1 MPHSKQ
7 QHNCIEFFECLHDLK
22 LPARAHKS
30 SKCLQMLAAAVKG
43 VGGGLHSRAGDLW
56 GLLLRPDLLKLS
68 DFRGAAVS
76 LLLVYAFA

>member
-1 MPHSKQ
+1 
-7 QHNCIEFFECLHDLK
+7 
-22 LPARAHKS
+22 
-30 SKCLQMLAAAVKG
+30 MLAAAVRG

-76 LLLVYAFA
+76 RPLVYEAAGWWCPATACPWVQSDFWQAVLCL